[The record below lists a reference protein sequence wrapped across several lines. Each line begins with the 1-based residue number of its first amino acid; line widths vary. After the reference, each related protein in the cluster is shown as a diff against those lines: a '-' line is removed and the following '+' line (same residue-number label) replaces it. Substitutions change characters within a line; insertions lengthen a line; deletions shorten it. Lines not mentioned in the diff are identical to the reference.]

1 MTQSLT
7 KYLLRSPRY
16 TLKPEDNS
24 LIRVVGPNQEPWE
37 EYTDIHNVSL
47 TGLSFTVDSQLCPRL
62 GEVIK
67 LQFTVPSSQEMACF
81 AIVTR
86 LEQLS
91 ESTILV
97 GIHFYKLDIAQRIN
111 LARGLTEKF
120 QKKNPEKNDE
130 FDLKLMHQKTKFKYM
145 VLFAIWTVFIAAL
158 FVWSI
163 GK

>member
-1 MTQSLT
+1 MPQSLT
-7 KYLLRSPRY
+7 KYLMRSPRY

-24 LIRVVGPNQEPWE
+24 LVRVVGPKQEPWE

-47 TGLSFTVDSQLCPRL
+47 TGLSFTVDAHLCPRL

-86 LEQLS
+86 LEQI
-91 ESTILV
+91 STDITMV

-120 QKKNPEKNDE
+120 QNKNPEKENV

-145 VLFAIWTVFIAAL
+145 MLFAAWTVLIAAL

-163 GK
+163 KG